1 MRCLFPCACDL
12 DVIGSSFA
20 AMSILTA
27 KANVPQFESLLVR
40 HVDFI
45 GMPTRAQQY
54 HHITG
59 WQSVSSSR
67 CSSPRQRATFCMYMY
82 VCLCTHHILL
92 TGDKGGGQE
101 AAWNEPWPCRPDRG
115 RPVGGVSV
123 FIHACTDRHSV
134 GELDLGEAFA
144 RHADKVVLLL
154 MCRTCGLH
162 HAARCSSVPD

>member
-1 MRCLFPCACDL
+1 
-12 DVIGSSFA
+12 
-20 AMSILTA
+20 
-27 KANVPQFESLLVR
+27 
-40 HVDFI
+40 
-45 GMPTRAQQY
+45 
-54 HHITG
+54 
-59 WQSVSSSR
+59 
-67 CSSPRQRATFCMYMY
+67 MYMY

-144 RHADKVVLLL
+144 RHADKVVLYVD
-154 MCRTCGLH
+154 
-162 HAARCSSVPD
+162 VPDVRLTSCSPLFFCS